1 MISLGQI
8 TQLPIVPVSFRLGWK
23 WTLRS
28 WDRFQIPIPFSRCE
42 VVFGEPIRVPR
53 QTDEAGREQLRILLK
68 ERLMAITRD

>member
-1 MISLGQI
+1 LTG
-8 TQLPIVPVSFRLGWK
+8 LPIVPVSFRLGWK

-42 VVFGEPIRVPR
+42 VVFGEPLWVPR
-53 QTDEAGREQLRILLK
+53 EAGEAAREAGRVELR